1 MPKLKGT
8 LPPTKVKPPKKRKTK
23 KEIEAE
29 KIAKYDADK
38 ARDLNYV

>member
-1 MPKLKGT
+1 M
-8 LPPTKVKPPKKRKTK
+8 KKRKTK